1 MALPQ
6 PLHIA
11 RKDLLHLWPETLVVL
26 LLFAAFC
33 WAAPSGWSGSQYA
46 GVATLLAAFLKG
58 FLMPISWL
66 VLISR
71 LIHDEPLVGDRQFW
85 TSRPYHWAKLLA
97 AKAIYLGVFLYV
109 PFLLM
114 QIFLLKRAGLYPTT
128 VVPALL
134 HNLLLLTAILVV
146 PLTAIAAVTATFAR
160 MLLSTIGAMIYLL
173 IVGLGLLYLIFRRM
187 PPPGFEPL
195 VLTLIVLLPLAAL
208 IYQYATRRTPI
219 TRILLLGTPL
229 LIALLLVIVP
239 ATALIRRAYPV
250 AGAASDPKLAPVPA
264 QLLPKTAP
272 TGALQ
277 VLNNMVEV
285 GIPVATSGIDEQSN
299 YTVKGY
305 AVTLDAPGQHWV
317 SPYLNELGTEIN
329 AYQPG
334 VLVPVALPL
343 DVFNQFKSTPVDVH
357 LSLAADHLKLDS
369 PTTWR
374 ASAEPFSVPGH
385 GRCSWAADNPEAAP
399 ICRFPFAA
407 PQPDFVSARLPASS
421 CGDPES
427 TRTPHQMNLVAGSS
441 TLDFDPVV
449 TVPLSFPASRGAGP
463 APHPLCPGTPLAFS
477 EAKAQG
483 KVRLEVDLHGLQ
495 LDPLAARF
503 QERGSPLR
511 Q

>member
-6 PLHIA
+6 PLHIF

-46 GVATLLAAFLKG
+46 GVATLLATFLKY

-97 AKAIYLGVFLYV
+97 AKAIFLGVFLYL

-128 VVPALL
+128 VIPALL

-146 PLTAIAAVTATFAR
+146 PLAAIAAVTATFAR
-160 MLLSTIGAMIYLL
+160 MLLSTIGALIYLL

-187 PPPGFEPL
+187 PPPGFEYL
-195 VLTLIVLLPLAAL
+195 VLTLLVVLPLAAL

-229 LIALLLVIVP
+229 LVALLLVIVP

-250 AGAASDPKLAPVPA
+250 AGSASDPKLAPVPA

-272 TGALQ
+272 AGALR
-277 VLNNMVEV
+277 VINNMVEV
-285 GIPVATSGIDEQSN
+285 GMPVATSGVDEQSN
-299 YTVKGY
+299 YTIKGG
-305 AVTLDAPGQHWV
+305 AVTLDAAGLHWT
-317 SPYLNELGTEIN
+317 SPYLNEFGTEIN
-329 AYQPG
+329 AYRPG
-334 VLVPVALPL
+334 LLVPVAVPL
-343 DVFNQFKSTPVDVH
+343 DIFNRLKSTPTEVH
-357 LSLAADHLKLDS
+357 LSLAADHLKLDPPS
-369 PTTWR
+369 TWKS
-374 ASAEPFSVPGH
+374 SAEGFAVPGH
-385 GRCSWAADNPEAAP
+385 GRCTWPADDPDAP
-399 ICRFPFAA
+399 PVCRFPFAA
-407 PQPDFVSARLPASS
+407 PEPNFVSARLPATS
-421 CGDPES
+421 CSDPEA
-427 TRTPHQMNLVAGSS
+427 TRTPHQMNLAAGSS

-449 TVPLSFPASRGAGP
+449 TAPLSFPNRGQGP
-463 APHPLCPGTPLAFS
+463 ASHALCAGTPLEFS
-477 EAKAQG
+477 QAKALG
-483 KVRLEVDLHGLQ
+483 RVRMEVDLHGLL
-495 LDPLAARF
+495 LDPLAARS
-503 QERGSPLR
+503 EARSAGLR